1 MHLPMHHSWS
11 AETWI
16 CSDLLNFVEYP
27 WVISPKILGTGA
39 TNKHW
44 DATALTIKKWRK
56 DGETLSIF
64 TSPPRKG
71 FTWLSPNADNTTAVQ
86 N

>member
-27 WVISPKILGTGA
+27 WVVSPKILGTGA
-39 TNKHW
+39 
-44 DATALTIKKWRK
+44 K

-71 FTWLSPNADNTTAVQ
+71 FTWLSPTADNTTAVQ